1 MSWRFTD
8 TPTYKYFQNLVE
20 ASNHS
25 DITKLKNLL
34 FGRFF
39 NLVHRE
45 GFEPPTPCSE
55 DRCSIQLSYR
65 CIEAIISDKRVIAT
79 PIRQLCLKVA
89 NGGNSG
95 ILQNSMTL
103 QQNIP
108 LVDYSTMRLGGRAR
122 YFMSIK
128 SEEELLEALNFAKK
142 MQVPFYVL
150 GGGSNTIFQQSDF
163 TGLIIKNDILGIAEE
178 SKNGSL
184 EIIIGAGE
192 KWDDAVAL
200 SVTRGFCDIA
210 ALSLIPGSCGAAPV
224 QNIGAYGQQV
234 SDSLVSLRAYD
245 TKKAIFVEL
254 ARNEC
259 NFSYRR
265 SRFNTTDKKRFII
278 TSITLKLQQKYSK
291 LPFYA
296 DISTYFAS
304 HGISEN
310 AVTPMQLR
318 EATSV
323 VRVRKLP
330 DPSTVANSG
339 SFFKNPIVSPDKYNA
354 LLHTYPS
361 LKAHKTDDGFLKL
374 YGAQLI
380 ELSGLKD
387 FHDKATGMATWKN
400 QALVIVNEQA
410 KTTDDLMQ
418 FKQKVIASVKEHFD
432 ITLIQ
437 EPEIV

>member
-1 MSWRFTD
+1 
-8 TPTYKYFQNLVE
+8 
-20 ASNHS
+20 
-25 DITKLKNLL
+25 
-34 FGRFF
+34 
-39 NLVHRE
+39 
-45 GFEPPTPCSE
+45 
-55 DRCSIQLSYR
+55 
-65 CIEAIISDKRVIAT
+65 
-79 PIRQLCLKVA
+79 
-89 NGGNSG
+89 
-95 ILQNSMTL
+95 MTL
-103 QQNIP
+103 QENIS
-108 LVDYSTMRLGGRAR
+108 LADYSTMRLGGRAR
-122 YFMSIK
+122 YFMSIQ
-128 SEEELLEALNFAKK
+128 SEEELFEALAFAKK

-163 TGLIIKNDILGIAEE
+163 NGLIIKNDVLGIREE
-178 SKNGSL
+178 TENDTL
-184 EIIIGAGE
+184 RLIIGAGE

-234 SDSLVSLRAYD
+234 SDSLVSVRAYD

-254 ARNEC
+254 SRDEC
-259 NFSYRR
+259 NFSYRH

-278 TSITLKLQQKYSK
+278 TSITLKLRQKYTSP
-291 LPFYA
+291 PFYA

-304 HGISEN
+304 HDISEN
-310 AVTPMQLR
+310 IVTPAQLR
-318 EATSV
+318 KATSV

-354 LLHTYPS
+354 LLQTYPA
-361 LKAHKTDDGFLKL
+361 LKAHKTDDGSLKL

-400 QALVIVNEQA
+400 QALVMVNEQA

-418 FKQKVIASVKEHFD
+418 FKQRVITSVKEHFN

>member
-1 MSWRFTD
+1 
-8 TPTYKYFQNLVE
+8 
-20 ASNHS
+20 
-25 DITKLKNLL
+25 
-34 FGRFF
+34 
-39 NLVHRE
+39 
-45 GFEPPTPCSE
+45 
-55 DRCSIQLSYR
+55 
-65 CIEAIISDKRVIAT
+65 
-79 PIRQLCLKVA
+79 
-89 NGGNSG
+89 
-95 ILQNSMTL
+95 MTL

-128 SEEELLEALNFAKK
+128 SEEELLEVLDFAKK

-254 ARNEC
+254 SRDEC
-259 NFSYRR
+259 NFSYRH

-361 LKAHKTDDGFLKL
+361 LKAHETDDGSLKL

-380 ELSGLKD
+380 ELSGMKD
-387 FHDKATGMATWKN
+387 YHDAKTGMATWKN
-400 QALVIVNEQA
+400 QALVMVNENA

-418 FKQKVIASVKEHFD
+418 FKQKVITSVEKHFG